1 MNQDFDSIQT
11 LRDLKAKI
19 VAGNGLWNFFDVPQ
33 AFEKELMV
41 AQTICAAVINH
52 DQHGEPFS
60 IKGNVNSSMANSQ
73 SYHWLCEQGY
83 FEEVKRMVDGKSTVV
98 ILPTDKLIE
107 KLKAYFAKEE
117 AQ

>member
-11 LRDLKAKI
+11 LRDLKARI
-19 VAGNGLWNFFDVPQ
+19 VADKGLWNFFDVPQ
-33 AFEKELMV
+33 AFEKELMA
-41 AQTICAAVINH
+41 AQTICAAVINY
-52 DQHGEPFS
+52 DQHGESFS

-83 FEEVKRMVDGKSTVV
+83 LEEVKRMVDGKSTVV

-107 KLKAYFAKEE
+107 KLQAYFAKKETR
-117 AQ
+117 